1 MVLTLRL
8 IHIGLG
14 VFWAGSLMFLA
25 FYLSPAV
32 GRAGPEGGRVMQELQ
47 KARLMQVM
55 PLVALF
61 TILSGAWLMWIVSG
75 GFDAVFFRSRYGI
88 SLTIGGVAAIVA
100 YIIGFTVM
108 RPSQNRMG
116 ALGQRVATAAP
127 EEKPAIADEM
137 ARLRGRVARTS
148 KYIAWLLIVAV
159 LTMAAAG
166 YL

>member
-25 FYLSPAV
+25 FYLGPAV

-75 GFDAVFFRSRYGI
+75 GFDGTFFRSRYGI
-88 SLTIGGVAAIVA
+88 SLTIGAVASIVA
-100 YIIGFTVM
+100 YAIGFTVM
-108 RPSQNRMG
+108 RPSQNRIG
-116 ALGQRVATAAP
+116 ALGQRMATAAP
-127 EEKPAIADEM
+127 EEKPAIGEEM
-137 ARLRGRVARTS
+137 AMLRGRVARTS